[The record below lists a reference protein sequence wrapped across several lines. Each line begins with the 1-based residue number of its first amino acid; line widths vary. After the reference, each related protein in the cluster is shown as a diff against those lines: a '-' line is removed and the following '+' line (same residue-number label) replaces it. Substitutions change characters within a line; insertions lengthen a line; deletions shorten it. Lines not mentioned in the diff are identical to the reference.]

1 MSTIP
6 TSKTAVAAPPDND
19 AERRTADRILPSG
32 VPGITG
38 VRMSPG
44 AGEAHLVN
52 ISTSGVLVR
61 CATRLLPGTAV
72 TVLFDGGFKPASV
85 KGKVVRCL
93 VADIGGAGGL
103 SYHIGIAFNE
113 SILFGIADDPA
124 APVVAAAAPV
134 DSKPVLVNRW

>member
-1 MSTIP
+1 MSTTP
-6 TSKTAVAAPPDND
+6 TSKTAVAAPPETD
-19 AERRTADRILPSG
+19 AERRTAERILPAG
-32 VPGITG
+32 VPAITG

-44 AGEAHLVN
+44 AGDAHLVN

-93 VADIGGAGGL
+93 VADIGGAGGV
-103 SYHIGIAFNE
+103 SYHIGIAFKDE
-113 SILFGIADDPA
+113 IELPATPAEPEPKPTAQAPA
-124 APVVAAAAPV
+124 AIQPR
-134 DSKPVLVNRW
+134 LENRW